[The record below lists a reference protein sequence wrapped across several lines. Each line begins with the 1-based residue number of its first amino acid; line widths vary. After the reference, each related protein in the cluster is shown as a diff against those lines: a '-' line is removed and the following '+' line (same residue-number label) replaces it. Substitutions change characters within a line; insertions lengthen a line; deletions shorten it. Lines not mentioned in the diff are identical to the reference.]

1 MVAEAALT
9 GIPARPWLAAAP
21 GGGQRPCED
30 GGGGGGMVSGLPHC
44 VPGAT
49 ARCRPVV
56 QNETA
61 EVHPVLQAFRK
72 CSHICCVPRTG
83 LCGMGQGFPPA
94 VQRLYSWGTVGE
106 PQGARSPQNCVQ
118 DGEGDSPRDIRPHN
132 VKEF

>member
-83 LCGMGQGFPPA
+83 LCGTGKGFPPA
-94 VQRLYSWGTVGE
+94 VQNSTPGELWVSHRGPGALKTVCRMVWVILQE
-106 PQGARSPQNCVQ
+106 T
-118 DGEGDSPRDIRPHN
+118 
-132 VKEF
+132 